1 MRLLMRFH
9 TISNHCGSAGLKE
22 EVYAAQFEL
31 ACFFQSGDDRWL
43 ADHFFEASLNTA
55 KSMAGDNDKKKAEAH
70 R

>member
-1 MRLLMRFH
+1 MIFRSRFV
-9 TISNHCGSAGLKE
+9 IASGLKE

-55 KSMAGDNDKKKAEAH
+55 TSMAGDNDKKKAEAH